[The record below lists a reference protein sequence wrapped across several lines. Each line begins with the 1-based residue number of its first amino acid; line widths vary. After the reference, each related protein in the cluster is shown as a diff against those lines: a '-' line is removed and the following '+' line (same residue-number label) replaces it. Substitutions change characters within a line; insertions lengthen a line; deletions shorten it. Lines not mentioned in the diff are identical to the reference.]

1 MAKEQKKNPM
11 IDKRKSPR
19 IELELSVSFAVSSDV
34 PHNFFPGIMQ
44 DISTGGIFLATKQML
59 PIGTR
64 LRLSFIIDNRQISGH
79 AEVRWLRQPS
89 PSLPAGI
96 DPGMGLL
103 FLDLSADD
111 RETIEFYIRQQNK
124 PPTH

>member
-1 MAKEQKKNPM
+1 MAGNKREQEM

-44 DISTGGIFLATKQML
+44 DISTGGVFVATSQML

-64 LRLSFIIDNRQISGH
+64 IRISFIIDKHQISGH
-79 AEVRWLRQPS
+79 AEVRWLRKPG
-89 PSLPAGI
+89 PALPAGT

-103 FLDLSADD
+103 FLDLNPDD
-111 RETIEFYIRQQNK
+111 RETIEFYIRQNN
-124 PPTH
+124 PAT